1 MIPSRVAGHLADVVL
16 AVHAGIALFAVA
28 MLVAVLVGGPRGWA
42 WVRRPWLRR
51 LHLALLAVVALQAWL
66 GRLCP
71 LTVWEQALR
80 TQAGQAAHGG
90 SFVEHWLS
98 RLLFFQAPWWTF
110 VAAYTVIAGLAVLAW
125 WRWPPRR
132 RR

>member
-1 MIPSRVAGHLADVVL
+1 MPSRAAAYLADVVL
-16 AVHAGIALFAVA
+16 AVYACMALFAVA

-80 TQAGQAAHGG
+80 TQAGQAAPGG
-90 SFVEHWLS
+90 SFVEYWLS
-98 RLLFFQAPWWTF
+98 RLLFFQAPWWMF

-125 WRWPPRR
+125 WRWPPRPR
-132 RR
+132 